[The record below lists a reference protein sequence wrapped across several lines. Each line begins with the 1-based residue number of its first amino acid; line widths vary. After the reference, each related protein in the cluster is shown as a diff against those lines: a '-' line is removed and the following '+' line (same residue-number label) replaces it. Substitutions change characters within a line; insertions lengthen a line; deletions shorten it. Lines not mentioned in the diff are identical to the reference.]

1 LGYLKKFIL
10 GFACLALPFLKGF
23 AQANVTQNT
32 EGHAVSFASGN
43 TFYQAKAE
51 SNPPPLPLQT
61 NEPVPG
67 VYPYALVASKDSFLE
82 IKQAPNQ
89 DIIRL
94 GRSSAIEFRSADTV
108 FLFQGSVLFCNR
120 HPQTWKISS
129 DKSQFQMQGSGTWM
143 IEVTSLGFKVIILE
157 GKLKVNGYKGIQV
170 AKPGKLLLVTDK
182 EGKISQELEVELPLL
197 LGTSRLVNRFPS
209 KLPSHSRLISAAQ
222 VQAIRMKKKYEAMVG
237 DVSDDRKLQIWEIKK
252 EKEK

>member
-1 LGYLKKFIL
+1 
-10 GFACLALPFLKGF
+10 
-23 AQANVTQNT
+23 
-32 EGHAVSFASGN
+32 
-43 TFYQAKAE
+43 
-51 SNPPPLPLQT
+51 
-61 NEPVPG
+61 
-67 VYPYALVASKDSFLE
+67 
-82 IKQAPNQ
+82 
-89 DIIRL
+89 
-94 GRSSAIEFRSADTV
+94 
-108 FLFQGSVLFCNR
+108 
-120 HPQTWKISS
+120 
-129 DKSQFQMQGSGTWM
+129 MQGSGTWM